1 MRLPLTTQ
9 DIGIWVGMNLLILL
23 STYELTRR
31 RRMQINRERLRLFSL
46 VASIFFAL
54 IVAMRILEIIPG

>member
-31 RRMQINRERLRLFSL
+31 RRMQINRERLKLLSL